1 MFYTNVDRYGNSILF
16 RGYDKRGPVTKK
28 VKFEPTFHIPNN
40 DGDWKSLE
48 GQPLAEI
55 HPGTMRD
62 CKEFLQKYD
71 DVSNF
76 KVYGSSNYIHQFIS
90 EVFPGTVKY
99 DRTKMNICTI
109 DIEVGSEDGFPR
121 PDQAKYEIITITIK
135 NNNGDLYH
143 TWGTGSFDSDKCSQN
158 VVYRKC
164 KDERDLLLDFIEYW
178 SDHIPDI
185 LTGWYSELF
194 DIPYLVNRIKRIFG
208 EEMVLNLSPWRM
220 VGPSKSPTF
229 TTRGRANGGGKD
241 DTIGGHDSYD
251 IQGIT
256 QLDYIDLFKKFT
268 LNTLGQQESY
278 KLDHIANV
286 VLGEKKLDYSEYG
299 SLHLLYKHDYQKFVE
314 YNIKD
319 VELVD
324 KLEDNLGLIDLV
336 LTMAY
341 RSKCNLGETL
351 GTVGIWDAILYNEFK
366 KRKIAV
372 PQKRNSIYNTIEGGY
387 VKEPQVG
394 MHEWVVSF
402 DLNSLYPHLIM
413 QYNMSPETIV
423 NNIIPDTTVDKLLD
437 MPEIDIPDNTCL
449 TATGQ
454 LFRNDVHGII
464 PQIIQEYYD
473 ERVVIKQKMIDA
485 KQRYEKNKT
494 KAVEREISLLDNN
507 QMAIKIAM
515 NSFYGALANKYFRYF
530 DVRVA
535 EAITVSGQYTI
546 RWAEK
551 ILNEYLNKELKT
563 NTDYVIA
570 IDTDSVYINF
580 GPLVSKVLPN
590 ETDKDKIVTFLNKV
604 GTHIEKQL
612 ESGYDEL
619 QTYMK
624 APRQKMVMA
633 REIIADKAIWTAKKR
648 YIANVLDSEG
658 VRFAEPKL
666 KLTGIEAVRSS
677 TPQVCKQ
684 LITDTIKKIITSTE
698 ADVQKHIDDL
708 RQEYMKLSPEEI
720 AFPRGVKLAGPGG
733 IGDWDGTYA
742 LDRRPNRYFELNQ
755 KSLPV
760 HVRAAL
766 LYNKQLDD
774 NDLGNKYERIQSGNK
789 MKFLYMLMPNPIK
802 ENVFG
807 FVTIMPKEL
816 DLEQYIDYNT
826 QFVKSFLD
834 PIQIILNA
842 MGWNSEKQYT
852 LEDFFG

>member
-1 MFYTNVDRYGNSILF
+1 MFYTNIDRVGNNILF
-16 RGYDKRGPVTKK
+16 RGYNNRGPITKK
-28 VKFEPTFHIPNN
+28 IKFEPTFHIPNN
-40 DGDWKSLE
+40 DGDWKTLD
-48 GQPLAEI
+48 GNPIAEI
-55 HPGTMRD
+55 QPGTMRD

-76 KVYGSSNYIHQFIS
+76 KIYGTTNYAHQFIS
-90 EVFPGTVKY
+90 EAFPNNIKY
-99 DRTKMNICTI
+99 DRTKINICTI
-109 DIEVGSEDGFPR
+109 DIEVGSEDGFPE
-121 PDQAKYEIITITIK
+121 PDQAKFEIITITIK
-135 NNNGDLYH
+135 NNNGNIYH
-143 TWGTGSFDSDKCSQN
+143 TWGTDNFDNNKCSQN
-158 VVYRKC
+158 VLYRKC
-164 KDERDLLLDFIEYW
+164 KDERDLILDFIEYW

-185 LTGWYSELF
+185 LTGWYSEFF
-194 DIPYLVNRIKRIFG
+194 DVPYLVNRIRRIFG
-208 EEMVLNLSPWRM
+208 EDMILNLSPWRKVEVNNKIIAGREM
-220 VGPSKSPTF
+220 VGY
-229 TTRGRANGGGKD
+229 NI
-241 DTIGGHDSYD
+241 IGV
-251 IQGIT
+251 T

-286 VLGEKKLDYSEYG
+286 VLGEKKLDYSEFG

-324 KLEDNLGLIDLV
+324 KLEDKLGLIDLV

-341 RSKCNLGETL
+341 RSKCTLNETL

-372 PQKRNSIYNTIEGGY
+372 PQKKSSDYRTIEGGY

-413 QYNMSPETIV
+413 QYNMSPETIIDR
-423 NNIIPDTTVDKLLD
+423 IIPNMTVDKLLD
-437 MPEIDIPDNTCL
+437 MPDIDIPEDTCL

-454 LFRNDVHGII
+454 LFKNDVHGII

-485 KQRYEKNKT
+485 QQRYQKNKT
-494 KAVEREISLLDNN
+494 ESIEREVSLLYNN

-515 NSFYGALANKYFRYF
+515 NSYYGALANKYFRYF

-535 EAITVSGQYTI
+535 EAITVTGQLTI

-551 ILNEYLNKELKT
+551 ALNHYLNDVLKT
-563 NTDYVIA
+563 DDDYVVA
-570 IDTDSVYINF
+570 IDTDSVYLNL
-580 GPLVSKVLPN
+580 GPFVERIMSN
-590 ETDKDKIVTFLNKV
+590 ETDKEKIVNFLHKASQ
-604 GTHIEKQL
+604 HIEKHL
-612 ESGYDEL
+612 ENEFDRL
-619 QTYMK
+619 KTKLK
-624 APRQKMVMA
+624 APRQKMIMA

-698 ADVQKHIDDL
+698 EDVQRYIDDL
-708 RQEYMKLSPEEI
+708 KQEYMKLSPEEI
-720 AFPRGVKLAGPGG
+720 AFPRGVSDMSKFYDSSSLYTK
-733 IGDWDGTYA
+733 GT
-742 LDRRPNRYFELNQ
+742 PI
-755 KSLPV
+755 

-774 NDLGNKYERIQSGNK
+774 NNLGYTYERIQSGNK

-807 FVTIMPKEL
+807 FVTVMPKEL

-834 PIQIILNA
+834 PIQVILNA
-842 MGWNSEKQYT
+842 MGWKSEKQYT

>member
-1 MFYTNVDRYGNSILF
+1 MFYTNVDRYGNNILF
-16 RGYDKRGPVTKK
+16 RGYNKRGPVTKK
-28 VKFEPTFHIPNN
+28 IKFEPTFHIPNN

-48 GQPLAEI
+48 GQPLDEI
-55 HPGTMRD
+55 RPGTMRD

-90 EVFPGTVKY
+90 EVFPDVVTY
-99 DRTKMNICTI
+99 DRTQMNICTI
-109 DIEVGSEDGFPR
+109 DIEVGSEDGFPE
-121 PDQAKYEIITITIK
+121 PDQAKFEIITITIK
-135 NNNGDLYH
+135 NNNGSIYH
-143 TWGTGSFDSDKCSQN
+143 TWGTSNFDSDKCSQN

-164 KDERDLLLDFIEYW
+164 KDERDLLLDFIDYW

-185 LTGWYSELF
+185 LTGWYSEFF
-194 DIPYLVNRIKRIFG
+194 DVPYLVNRIRRVFG
-208 EEMVLNLSPWRM
+208 EEMILNLSPWRRVEVNNKTIAGREM
-220 VGPSKSPTF
+220 VGY
-229 TTRGRANGGGKD
+229 NI
-241 DTIGGHDSYD
+241 IGV
-251 IQGIT
+251 T

-324 KLEDNLGLIDLV
+324 KLEDKLGLIDLV

-372 PQKRNSIYNTIEGGY
+372 PQKKSSDYNTIEGGH
-387 VKEPQVG
+387 VKEPIIG

-437 MPEIDIPDNTCL
+437 MPDIDIPDGTCL
-449 TATGQ
+449 TASGQ

-485 KQRYEKNKT
+485 QQRYQKNKT
-494 KAVEREISLLDNN
+494 VAIEREISLLDNN

-535 EAITVSGQYTI
+535 EAITITGQYTI

-580 GPLVSKVLPN
+580 GPLVSKVLPD

-684 LITDTIKKIITSTE
+684 LITDTIKKIITTTE

-720 AFPRGVKLAGPGG
+720 AFPRGVSDMRKFADSSSLYKK
-733 IGDWDGTYA
+733 GT
-742 LDRRPNRYFELNQ
+742 PI
-755 KSLPV
+755 

-774 NDLGNKYERIQSGNK
+774 NNLGYTYERIQSGNK

-807 FVTIMPKEL
+807 FVTVMPKEL

-852 LEDFFG
+852 LEDFFK

>member
-28 VKFEPTFHIPNN
+28 IKFEPTFHIPNN

-55 HPGTMRD
+55 QPGTMRD

-99 DRTKMNICTI
+99 DRTKINICTI
-109 DIEVGSEDGFPR
+109 DIEVGSEDGFPE
-121 PDQAKYEIITITIK
+121 PEEAKYEIITITIK
-135 NNNGDLYH
+135 NNNGSIYH
-143 TWGTGSFDSDKCSQN
+143 TWGTKEFNADKCSQN
-158 VVYRKC
+158 VLYRKC
-164 KDERDLLLDFIEYW
+164 ADERDLLLDFLEYW
-178 SDHIPDI
+178 ENHIPDI
-185 LTGWYSELF
+185 LTGWYTEGF
-194 DIPYLVNRIKRIFG
+194 DVPYIINRIAR
-208 EEMVLNLSPWRM
+208 VLGDEAILGLSPWRM
-220 VGPSKSPTF
+220 VGPSKSAGY

-251 IQGIT
+251 IKGIT

-278 KLDHIANV
+278 KLDHIANI
-286 VLGEKKLDYSEYG
+286 VLGEKKLDYSEHG

-324 KLEDNLGLIDLV
+324 KLEDKLGLIDLV

-341 RSKCNLGETL
+341 RAKCTLNEAL

-366 KRKIAV
+366 SRKIAV
-372 PQKRNSIYNTIEGGY
+372 PPKKFSNYTTSIEGGH
-387 VKEPQVG
+387 VKQPIIG

-437 MPEIDIPDNTCL
+437 MPDIDIPIGTCL
-449 TATGQ
+449 TASGQ

-485 KQRYEKNKT
+485 QQRYQKNKT
-494 KAVEREISLLDNN
+494 DSIEREISLLDNN

-535 EAITVSGQYTI
+535 EAITITGQYTI

-580 GPLVSKVLPN
+580 GPLVSKVLPD

-684 LITDTIKKIITSTE
+684 LITDTIRKIITTTE

-720 AFPRGVKLAGPGG
+720 AFPRGVSDMRKFADSSSLYTK
-733 IGDWDGTYA
+733 GT
-742 LDRRPNRYFELNQ
+742 PI
-755 KSLPV
+755 

-834 PIQIILNA
+834 PIQVILNA
-842 MGWNSEKQYT
+842 MGWKSEKQYT

>member
-1 MFYTNVDRYGNSILF
+1 MFYTNVDRYGNNILF
-16 RGYDKRGPVTKK
+16 RGYNKRGPVTKK
-28 VKFEPTFHIPNN
+28 IKFEPTFHIPNN

-48 GQPLAEI
+48 GQPLDEI
-55 HPGTMRD
+55 RPGTMRD

-90 EVFPGTVKY
+90 EVFPDVVTY
-99 DRTKMNICTI
+99 DRTQMNICTI
-109 DIEVGSEDGFPR
+109 DIEVGSEDGFPE
-121 PDQAKYEIITITIK
+121 PDQAKFEIITITIK
-135 NNNGDLYH
+135 NNNGSIYH
-143 TWGTGSFDSDKCSQN
+143 TWGTSNFDSDKCSQN

-164 KDERDLLLDFIEYW
+164 KDERDLLLDFIDYW

-185 LTGWYSELF
+185 LTGWYSEFF
-194 DIPYLVNRIKRIFG
+194 DVPYLVNRIRRVFG
-208 EEMVLNLSPWRM
+208 EEMILNLSPWRRVEVNNKTIAGREM
-220 VGPSKSPTF
+220 VGY
-229 TTRGRANGGGKD
+229 NI
-241 DTIGGHDSYD
+241 IGV
-251 IQGIT
+251 T

-324 KLEDNLGLIDLV
+324 KLEDKLGLIDLV

-366 KRKIAV
+366 NRKIAV
-372 PQKRNSIYNTIEGGY
+372 PQKKSSDYNTIEGGH
-387 VKEPQVG
+387 VKEPIIG

-437 MPEIDIPDNTCL
+437 MPDIDIPDGTCL
-449 TATGQ
+449 TASGQ

-485 KQRYEKNKT
+485 QQRYQKNKT
-494 KAVEREISLLDNN
+494 VAIEREISLLDNN

-535 EAITVSGQYTI
+535 EAITITGQYTI

-580 GPLVSKVLPN
+580 GPLVSKVLPD

-684 LITDTIKKIITSTE
+684 LITDTIKKIITTTE

-720 AFPRGVKLAGPGG
+720 AFPRGVSDMRKFADSSSLYKK
-733 IGDWDGTYA
+733 GT
-742 LDRRPNRYFELNQ
+742 PI
-755 KSLPV
+755 

-774 NDLGNKYERIQSGNK
+774 NDLGYTYERIQSGNK

-807 FVTIMPKEL
+807 FVTVMPKEL

-852 LEDFFG
+852 LEDFFK

>member
-28 VKFEPTFHIPNN
+28 IEFEPTFHIPNN

-55 HPGTMRD
+55 QPGTMRD

-99 DRTKMNICTI
+99 DRTKINICTI
-109 DIEVGSEDGFPR
+109 DIEVGSEDGFPE
-121 PDQAKYEIITITIK
+121 PDQAKFEIITITIK
-135 NNNGDLYH
+135 NNNGSIYH
-143 TWGTGSFDSDKCSQN
+143 TWGTGDVNVDKCSQH
-158 VVYRKC
+158 VLYRKC

-185 LTGWYSELF
+185 LTGWYSEFF
-194 DIPYLVNRIKRIFG
+194 DVPYLVNRIRRVFG
-208 EEMVLNLSPWRM
+208 EEMILNLSPWRRVEVNNKTIAGREM
-220 VGPSKSPTF
+220 VGY
-229 TTRGRANGGGKD
+229 NI
-241 DTIGGHDSYD
+241 IGV
-251 IQGIT
+251 T

-314 YNIKD
+314 YNVKD

-324 KLEDNLGLIDLV
+324 KLEDKLGLIDLV

-372 PQKRNSIYNTIEGGY
+372 PQKKSSDYNTIEGGH
-387 VKEPQVG
+387 VKEPIIG

-437 MPEIDIPDNTCL
+437 MPDIDIPDGTCL
-449 TATGQ
+449 TASGQ

-485 KQRYEKNKT
+485 LQRYQKNKT
-494 KAVEREISLLDNN
+494 VGIEREISLLDNN

-535 EAITVSGQYTI
+535 EAITITGQYTI

-580 GPLVSKVLPN
+580 GPLVSKVLPD

-684 LITDTIKKIITSTE
+684 LITDTIKKIITTTE
-698 ADVQKHIDDL
+698 EDVQKHIDDL

-720 AFPRGVKLAGPGG
+720 AFPRGVSDMRKFADSSSLYKK
-733 IGDWDGTYA
+733 GT
-742 LDRRPNRYFELNQ
+742 PI
-755 KSLPV
+755 

-774 NDLGNKYERIQSGNK
+774 NNLGYTYERIQSGNK

-807 FVTIMPKEL
+807 FVTVMPKEL

-852 LEDFFG
+852 LEDFFK

>member
-28 VKFEPTFHIPNN
+28 IKFEPTFHIPNN

-55 HPGTMRD
+55 QPGTMRD

-90 EVFPGTVKY
+90 EVFPGVVTY
-99 DRTKMNICTI
+99 DRTQMNICTI
-109 DIEVGSEDGFPR
+109 DIEVGSEDGFPE
-121 PDQAKYEIITITIK
+121 PDQAKFEIITITIK
-135 NNNGDLYH
+135 NNNGSIYH

-178 SDHIPDI
+178 GDHIPDI
-185 LTGWYSELF
+185 LTGWYSEFF
-194 DIPYLVNRIKRIFG
+194 DVPYLVNRIRRVFG
-208 EEMVLNLSPWRM
+208 EEMILNLSPWRRVEVNNKTIAGREM
-220 VGPSKSPTF
+220 VGY
-229 TTRGRANGGGKD
+229 NI
-241 DTIGGHDSYD
+241 IGV
-251 IQGIT
+251 T

-278 KLDHIANV
+278 KLDHISSV

-314 YNIKD
+314 YNVKD

-324 KLEDNLGLIDLV
+324 KLEDKLGLIDLV

-372 PQKRNSIYNTIEGGY
+372 PQKKSSDYNTIEGGH
-387 VKEPQVG
+387 VKEPIIG

-437 MPEIDIPDNTCL
+437 MPDIDIPVGTCL
-449 TATGQ
+449 TASGQ

-485 KQRYEKNKT
+485 QQRYQKNKT
-494 KAVEREISLLDNN
+494 VAIEREISLLDNN

-535 EAITVSGQYTI
+535 EAITITGQYTI

-580 GPLVSKVLPN
+580 GPLVSKVLPD

-684 LITDTIKKIITSTE
+684 LITDTIKKIITTTE
-698 ADVQKHIDDL
+698 EDVQKHIDDL

-720 AFPRGVKLAGPGG
+720 AFPRGVSDMRKFADSSSLYKK
-733 IGDWDGTYA
+733 GT
-742 LDRRPNRYFELNQ
+742 PI
-755 KSLPV
+755 

-774 NDLGNKYERIQSGNK
+774 NDLGYTYERIQSGNK

-807 FVTIMPKEL
+807 FVTVMPKEL

-852 LEDFFG
+852 LEDFFK

>member
-1 MFYTNVDRYGNSILF
+1 MFYTNVDRYGNSLLF
-16 RGYDKRGPVTKK
+16 RGYDKRGPITKK

-40 DGDWKSLE
+40 STDEGWKSLD
-48 GQPLAEI
+48 GQSLAEYQ
-55 HPGTMRD
+55 PGTMRD
-62 CKEFLQKYD
+62 CKDFLTKYE
-71 DVSNF
+71 DVANF
-76 KVYGSSNYIHQFIS
+76 KVYGTTNYIHQFIS

-99 DRTKMNICTI
+99 DRTKINICTI
-109 DIEVGSEDGFPR
+109 DIEVGSENGFPE
-121 PDQAKYEIITITIK
+121 PDQALYEIITITIK
-135 NNNGDLYH
+135 NNNGSIYH
-143 TWGTGSFDSDKCSQN
+143 TWGTGDVNVDKCSQS
-158 VVYRKC
+158 VLYRKC
-164 KDERDLLLDFIEYW
+164 ADEKDLLLDFLEYW
-178 SDHIPDI
+178 ENHIPDI
-185 LTGWYSELF
+185 VTGWYSDSF
-194 DIPYLVNRIKRIFG
+194 DIPYIVNRIRRILG
-208 EEMVLNLSPWRM
+208 DDAILGLSPWRRVEENNKKIAGKVIPGFNI
-220 VGPSKSPTF
+220 VGVS
-229 TTRGRANGGGKD
+229 
-241 DTIGGHDSYD
+241 
-251 IQGIT
+251 

-286 VLGEKKLDYSEYG
+286 VLGEKKIDYSEYG

-324 KLEDNLGLIDLV
+324 KLEDKLGLVDLV

-341 RSKCNLGETL
+341 RAKCSLGETL

-372 PQKRNSIYNTIEGGY
+372 PPKKLSSYTDSIEGGY
-387 VKEPQVG
+387 VKDPQIG

-423 NNIIPDTTVDKLLD
+423 NNIIPGTTVDKLLD
-437 MPEIDIPDNTCL
+437 MPKIDIPDNTCL

-454 LFRNDVHGII
+454 LFRNDINGII

-485 KQRYEKNKT
+485 QQRYQKNKT
-494 KAVEREISLLDNN
+494 AAIEREISLLDNN

-535 EAITVSGQYTI
+535 EAITVSGQFTI

-551 ILNEYLNKELKT
+551 ILNEYLNKMMKT
-563 NTDYVIA
+563 DIDYVIA
-570 IDTDSVYINF
+570 IDTDSVYLNL
-580 GPLVSKVLPN
+580 GPLVTKLLPN
-590 ETDKDKIVTFLNKV
+590 EIDENKIVTFLDKV
-604 GTHIEKQL
+604 GNHIEKHL

-658 VRFAEPKL
+658 VRFSEPKL

-684 LITDTIKKIITSTE
+684 LITDTIKKIISSTE

-720 AFPRGVKLAGPGG
+720 AFPRGVSNMQKFADSSSLYTK
-733 IGDWDGTYA
+733 GT
-742 LDRRPNRYFELNQ
+742 PI
-755 KSLPV
+755 

-774 NDLGNKYERIQSGNK
+774 NKLGNKYERIQSGNK
-789 MKFLYMLMPNPIK
+789 MKFLYMLIPNPIK

-816 DLEQYIDYNT
+816 DLEKYIDYNT

-842 MGWNSEKQYT
+842 MGWNSQKQYT
-852 LEDFFG
+852 LEEFFG

>member
-1 MFYTNVDRYGNSILF
+1 MFYTNIDRYGNNLLF
-16 RGYDKRGPVTKK
+16 RGYDKNGPVEKK
-28 VKFEPTFHIPNN
+28 IKFEPTFHIPDN
-40 DGDWKSLE
+40 DGDWKSLD
-48 GQPLAEI
+48 GQTLSEI
-55 HPGTMRD
+55 QPGRKYDKNGKIVKRGTMRD

-76 KVYGSSNYIHQFIS
+76 KVYGTTNYIHQFIS
-90 EVFPGTVKY
+90 AFPGNIKY
-99 DRTKMNICTI
+99 DRTQMNICTI
-109 DIEVGSEDGFPR
+109 DIEVGSEDGFPE
-121 PDQAKYEIITITIK
+121 PEQAKYEIITITIK
-135 NNNGDLYH
+135 NNNGNIYH
-143 TWGTGSFDSDKCSQN
+143 TWGTGDVDVDKCSQD
-158 VVYRKC
+158 VLYRKC

-178 SDHIPDI
+178 SNHIPDI

-194 DIPYLVNRIKRIFG
+194 DVPYLINRIRRIFG
-208 EEMVLNLSPWRM
+208 EEMILNLSPWRK
-220 VGPSKSPTF
+220 VEEHNARSETVHNNHKY
-229 TTRGRANGGGKD
+229 NI
-241 DTIGGHDSYD
+241 IGV
-251 IQGIT
+251 T

-268 LNTLGQQESY
+268 YNTLGQPESY

-324 KLEDNLGLIDLV
+324 KLEDKLGLINLV

-341 RSKCNLGETL
+341 RSKCTLNDTL

-372 PQKRNSIYNTIEGGY
+372 PPRKNSDYDTIEGGY
-387 VKEPQVG
+387 VKEPQIG

-423 NNIIPDTTVDKLLD
+423 NSVIPGTTVDKLLD
-437 MPEIDIPDNTCL
+437 MSDIDIPEDTCL

-454 LFRNDVHGII
+454 LFKNDVHGII

-485 KQRYEKNKT
+485 QQRYQKNKT
-494 KAVEREISLLDNN
+494 ESIDREISLLYNN

-515 NSFYGALANKYFRYF
+515 NSYYGALANKYFRYF

-535 EAITVSGQYTI
+535 EAITVTGQLTI

-551 ILNEYLNKELKT
+551 ALNHYLNDLLKT
-563 NTDYVIA
+563 DDDYVVA
-570 IDTDSVYINF
+570 IDTDSVYLNL
-580 GPLVSKVLPN
+580 GPFVERIMSN
-590 ETDKDKIVTFLNKV
+590 ETDKEKIVNFLHKASQ
-604 GTHIEKQL
+604 HIEKHL
-612 ESGYDEL
+612 ENEFDRL
-619 QTYMK
+619 KTKLK
-624 APRQKMVMA
+624 APRQKMIMA

-720 AFPRGVKLAGPGG
+720 AFPRGVSDMSKFYDSSSLYTK
-733 IGDWDGTYA
+733 GT
-742 LDRRPNRYFELNQ
+742 PI
-755 KSLPV
+755 

-774 NDLGNKYERIQSGNK
+774 KNLGNMYERIQSGNK

-807 FVTIMPKEL
+807 FVTVMPKEL

-834 PIQIILNA
+834 PIQVILNA
-842 MGWNSEKQYT
+842 MGWKSEKQYT
-852 LEDFFG
+852 LEDFFE

>member
-1 MFYTNVDRYGNSILF
+1 MFYTNVDRYGNSLLF
-16 RGYDKRGPVTKK
+16 RGYDKRGPITKK

-40 DGDWKSLE
+40 DGDWKSLD
-48 GQPLAEI
+48 GQSLAEYR
-55 HPGTMRD
+55 PGTLRD
-62 CKEFLQKYD
+62 SKEFLAKYE
-71 DVSNF
+71 DVANF
-76 KVYGSSNYIHQFIS
+76 KVYGTTNYIHQFIS

-99 DRTKMNICTI
+99 DRTKINICTI
-109 DIEVGSEDGFPR
+109 DIEVGSENGFPE
-121 PDQAKYEIITITIK
+121 PDQALYEIITITIK
-135 NNNGDLYH
+135 NNNGSIYH
-143 TWGTGSFDSDKCSQN
+143 TWGTKEFNADKCTQS
-158 VVYRKC
+158 VLYRKC
-164 KDERDLLLDFIEYW
+164 ADERDLLLDFLEYW
-178 SDHIPDI
+178 ENHIPDI
-185 LTGWYSELF
+185 ITGWYSDSF
-194 DIPYLVNRIKRIFG
+194 DIPYIVNRIRRILG
-208 EEMVLNLSPWRM
+208 DDAILGLSPWRRVEVNDKKIAGKEIPGFNI
-220 VGPSKSPTF
+220 VGVS
-229 TTRGRANGGGKD
+229 
-241 DTIGGHDSYD
+241 
-251 IQGIT
+251 

-286 VLGEKKLDYSEYG
+286 VLGEKKLDYSEHG

-324 KLEDNLGLIDLV
+324 KLEDKLGLIDLV

-341 RSKCNLGETL
+341 RAKCSLGETL

-372 PQKRNSIYNTIEGGY
+372 PPKKLSSYTDSIEGGY

-423 NNIIPDTTVDKLLD
+423 NNIIPGTTVDKLLD
-437 MPEIDIPDNTCL
+437 MPEVDIPDNTCL

-454 LFRNDVHGII
+454 LFRNDINGII

-473 ERVVIKQKMIDA
+473 ERVIIKEKLIDA
-485 KQRYEKNKT
+485 KQRYEKNKS

-535 EAITVSGQYTI
+535 EAITVSGQFTI

-551 ILNEYLNKELKT
+551 ILNEYLNKMMKT
-563 NTDYVIA
+563 DMDYVIA
-570 IDTDSVYINF
+570 IDTDSVYLNL
-580 GPLVSKVLPN
+580 GPLVTSVLPD
-590 ETDKDKIVTFLNKV
+590 ETDKDKIVTFLDKA
-604 GTHIEKQL
+604 GSHIEKHL
-612 ESGYDEL
+612 VSGYEQL
-619 QTYMK
+619 ATYMK
-624 APRQKMVMA
+624 APRQKMVMS

-658 VRFAEPKL
+658 VRFVDPKL
-666 KLTGIEAVRSS
+666 KMTGIEAVRSS
-677 TPQVCKQ
+677 TPQVCKD
-684 LITDTIKKIITSTE
+684 LITTTIRKIINSSE
-698 ADVQKHIDDL
+698 AEVQEHIDEL
-708 RQEYMKLSPEEI
+708 KLEYMKLSPEQI
-720 AFPRGVKLAGPGG
+720 AFPRGVSDMKKFADSSSLYKK
-733 IGDWDGTYA
+733 GT
-742 LDRRPNRYFELNQ
+742 PI
-755 KSLPV
+755 

-774 NDLGNKYERIQSGNK
+774 NKLNNKYERIQSGNK

-842 MGWNSEKQYT
+842 MGWKSEKQYT

>member
-1 MFYTNVDRYGNSILF
+1 
-16 RGYDKRGPVTKK
+16 
-28 VKFEPTFHIPNN
+28 
-40 DGDWKSLE
+40 
-48 GQPLAEI
+48 
-55 HPGTMRD
+55 MRD
-62 CKEFLQKYD
+62 CKDFLTKYE
-71 DVSNF
+71 DVANF
-76 KVYGSSNYIHQFIS
+76 KVYGTNNYTHQFIS

-99 DRTKMNICTI
+99 DRTKINICTI
-109 DIEVGSEDGFPR
+109 DIEVGSENGFPE
-121 PDQAKYEIITITIK
+121 PDQALYEIITITIK
-135 NNNGDLYH
+135 NNNGSIYH
-143 TWGTGSFDSDKCSQN
+143 TWGTKEFNADKCTQS
-158 VVYRKC
+158 VLYRKC
-164 KDERDLLLDFIEYW
+164 ADERDLLLDFLEYW
-178 SDHIPDI
+178 ENHIPDI
-185 LTGWYSELF
+185 LTGWYSDSF
-194 DIPYLVNRIKRIFG
+194 DIPYIVNRIRRILG
-208 EEMVLNLSPWRM
+208 DDAILGLSPWRRVEVNDKKIAGKEIPGFNI
-220 VGPSKSPTF
+220 VGVS
-229 TTRGRANGGGKD
+229 
-241 DTIGGHDSYD
+241 
-251 IQGIT
+251 

-286 VLGEKKLDYSEYG
+286 VLGEKKLDYSEHG

-324 KLEDNLGLIDLV
+324 KLEDKLGLIDLV

-341 RSKCNLGETL
+341 RAKCSLGETL

-372 PQKRNSIYNTIEGGY
+372 PPKKLSSYTDSIEGGY

-423 NNIIPDTTVDKLLD
+423 NNIIPGTTVDKLLD
-437 MPEIDIPDNTCL
+437 MPEVDMPDNTCL

-454 LFRNDVHGII
+454 LFRNDVNGII

-473 ERVVIKQKMIDA
+473 ERVVIKEKMIDA

-494 KAVEREISLLDNN
+494 KAIEREISLLDNN

-535 EAITVSGQYTI
+535 EAITVSGQFTI

-551 ILNEYLNKELKT
+551 ILNEYLNKMMKT
-563 NTDYVIA
+563 DVDYVIA
-570 IDTDSVYINF
+570 IDTDSVYLNL
-580 GPLVSKVLPN
+580 GPLVTSVLPD
-590 ETDKDKIVTFLNKV
+590 ETDKDKIVTFLDKA
-604 GTHIEKQL
+604 GSHIEKHL
-612 ESGYDEL
+612 VSGYEQL
-619 QTYMK
+619 ATYMK
-624 APRQKMVMA
+624 APRQKMVMS

-658 VRFAEPKL
+658 VRFVDPKL
-666 KLTGIEAVRSS
+666 KMTGIEAVRSS
-677 TPQVCKQ
+677 TPQVCKD
-684 LITDTIKKIITSTE
+684 LITTTIRKIINSSE
-698 ADVQKHIDDL
+698 AEVQEHIDEL
-708 RQEYMKLSPEEI
+708 KLEYMKLSPEQI
-720 AFPRGVKLAGPGG
+720 AFPRGVSDMKKFADSSSLYKK
-733 IGDWDGTYA
+733 GT
-742 LDRRPNRYFELNQ
+742 PI
-755 KSLPV
+755 

-774 NDLGNKYERIQSGNK
+774 NKLNNKYERIQSGNK

-842 MGWNSEKQYT
+842 MGWKSEKQYT

>member
-1 MFYTNVDRYGNSILF
+1 MFYTNVDRYGNNILF
-16 RGYDKRGPVTKK
+16 RGYNKRGPVTKK
-28 VKFEPTFHIPNN
+28 IKFEPTFHIPNN

-48 GQPLAEI
+48 GQPLDEI
-55 HPGTMRD
+55 RPGTMRD

-90 EVFPGTVKY
+90 EVFPDVVTY
-99 DRTKMNICTI
+99 DRTQMNICTI
-109 DIEVGSEDGFPR
+109 DIEVGSEDGFPE
-121 PDQAKYEIITITIK
+121 PDQAKFEIITITIK
-135 NNNGDLYH
+135 NNNGSIYH
-143 TWGTGSFDSDKCSQN
+143 TWGTSNFDSDKCSQN

-164 KDERDLLLDFIEYW
+164 KDERDLLLDFIDYW

-185 LTGWYSELF
+185 LTGWYSEFF
-194 DIPYLVNRIKRIFG
+194 DVPYLVNRIRRVFG
-208 EEMVLNLSPWRM
+208 EEMILNLSPWRRVEVNNKTIAGREM
-220 VGPSKSPTF
+220 VGY
-229 TTRGRANGGGKD
+229 NI
-241 DTIGGHDSYD
+241 IGV
-251 IQGIT
+251 T

-324 KLEDNLGLIDLV
+324 KLEDKLGLIDLV

-372 PQKRNSIYNTIEGGY
+372 PQKKSSDYRSIEGGH
-387 VKEPQVG
+387 VKEPIIG

-437 MPEIDIPDNTCL
+437 MPDIDIPDGTCL
-449 TATGQ
+449 TASGQ

-485 KQRYEKNKT
+485 QQRYQKNKT
-494 KAVEREISLLDNN
+494 VAIEREISLLDNN

-535 EAITVSGQYTI
+535 EAITITGQYTI

-580 GPLVSKVLPN
+580 GPLVSKVLPD

-684 LITDTIKKIITSTE
+684 LITDTIKKIITTTE

-720 AFPRGVKLAGPGG
+720 AFPRGVSDMRKFADSSSLYKK
-733 IGDWDGTYA
+733 GT
-742 LDRRPNRYFELNQ
+742 PI
-755 KSLPV
+755 

-774 NDLGNKYERIQSGNK
+774 NDLGYTYERIQSGNK

-807 FVTIMPKEL
+807 FVTVMPKEL

-852 LEDFFG
+852 LEDFFK

>member
-1 MFYTNVDRYGNSILF
+1 MFYTNIDRFGNNILF
-16 RGYDKRGPVTKK
+16 RGYNNRGPITKK
-28 VKFEPTFHIPNN
+28 IKFEPTFHIPNN
-40 DGDWKSLE
+40 DGDWKTLD
-48 GQPLAEI
+48 GNPIAEI
-55 HPGTMRD
+55 QPGTMRD

-76 KVYGSSNYIHQFIS
+76 KIYGTTNYAHQFIS
-90 EVFPGTVKY
+90 EAFPNNIKY
-99 DRTKMNICTI
+99 DRTKINICTI
-109 DIEVGSEDGFPR
+109 DIEVGSEDGFPE
-121 PDQAKYEIITITIK
+121 PDQAKFEIITITIK
-135 NNNGDLYH
+135 NNNGNIYH
-143 TWGTGSFDSDKCSQN
+143 TWGTDNFDNNKCSQN
-158 VVYRKC
+158 VLYRKC
-164 KDERDLLLDFIEYW
+164 KDERDLILDFIEYW

-185 LTGWYSELF
+185 LTGWYSEFF
-194 DIPYLVNRIKRIFG
+194 DVPYLVNRIRRIFG
-208 EEMVLNLSPWRM
+208 EDMILNLSPWRKVEVNNKIIAGREM
-220 VGPSKSPTF
+220 VGY
-229 TTRGRANGGGKD
+229 NI
-241 DTIGGHDSYD
+241 IGV
-251 IQGIT
+251 T

-286 VLGEKKLDYSEYG
+286 VLGEKKLDYSEFG

-324 KLEDNLGLIDLV
+324 KLEDKLGLIDLV

-341 RSKCNLGETL
+341 RSKCTLNETL

-366 KRKIAV
+366 KKKISVPRK
-372 PQKRNSIYNTIEGGY
+372 KNSDYRSIEGGH
-387 VKEPQVG
+387 VKEPIIG

-437 MPEIDIPDNTCL
+437 MPDIDIPVGTCL
-449 TATGQ
+449 TASGQ

-485 KQRYEKNKT
+485 QQRYQKNKT
-494 KAVEREISLLDNN
+494 EAIEREISLLDNN

-535 EAITVSGQYTI
+535 EAITITGQYTI

-580 GPLVSKVLPN
+580 GPLVSKVLPD

-604 GTHIEKQL
+604 GSHIEKQL

-720 AFPRGVKLAGPGG
+720 AFPRGVSDMSKFYDSSSLYTK
-733 IGDWDGTYA
+733 GT
-742 LDRRPNRYFELNQ
+742 PI
-755 KSLPV
+755 

-774 NDLGNKYERIQSGNK
+774 NNLGYTYERIQSGNK

-807 FVTIMPKEL
+807 FVTVMPKEL

-834 PIQIILNA
+834 PIQVILNA
-842 MGWNSEKQYT
+842 MGWKSEKQYT

>member
-1 MFYTNVDRYGNSILF
+1 MFYTNIDRFGNNILF
-16 RGYDKRGPVTKK
+16 RGYNNRGPITKK
-28 VKFEPTFHIPNN
+28 IKFEPTFYIPKN
-40 DGDWKSLE
+40 DGDWKTLD
-48 GQPLAEI
+48 GNPIAEI
-55 HPGTMRD
+55 QPGTMRD

-76 KVYGSSNYIHQFIS
+76 KIYGTTNYAHQFIS
-90 EVFPGTVKY
+90 EAFPNNIKY
-99 DRTKMNICTI
+99 DRTKINICTI
-109 DIEVGSEDGFPR
+109 DIEVGSEDGFPE
-121 PDQAKYEIITITIK
+121 PDQAKFEIITITIK
-135 NNNGDLYH
+135 NNNGNIYH
-143 TWGTGSFDSDKCSQN
+143 TWGTDNFDNDKCFQN
-158 VVYRKC
+158 VLYRKC
-164 KDERDLLLDFIEYW
+164 KDERDLILDFIEYW

-185 LTGWYSELF
+185 LTGWYSEFF
-194 DIPYLVNRIKRIFG
+194 DVPYLVNRIRRIFG
-208 EEMVLNLSPWRM
+208 EDMILNLSPWRKVEVNNKIIAGREM
-220 VGPSKSPTF
+220 VGY
-229 TTRGRANGGGKD
+229 NI
-241 DTIGGHDSYD
+241 IGV
-251 IQGIT
+251 T

-286 VLGEKKLDYSEYG
+286 VLGEKKLDYSEFG

-324 KLEDNLGLIDLV
+324 KLEDKLGLIDLV

-341 RSKCNLGETL
+341 RSKCTLNETL

-372 PQKRNSIYNTIEGGY
+372 PQKKSSDYRTIEGGY

-413 QYNMSPETIV
+413 QYNMSPETIIDR
-423 NNIIPDTTVDKLLD
+423 IIPNMTVDKLLD
-437 MPEIDIPDNTCL
+437 MPDIDIPEDTCL

-454 LFRNDVHGII
+454 LFKNDVHGII

-485 KQRYEKNKT
+485 QQRYQKNKT
-494 KAVEREISLLDNN
+494 ESIEREVSLLYNN

-535 EAITVSGQYTI
+535 EAITITGQYTI

-551 ILNEYLNKELKT
+551 ALNHYLNDVLKT
-563 NTDYVIA
+563 DDDYVVA
-570 IDTDSVYINF
+570 IDTDSVYLNL
-580 GPLVSKVLPN
+580 GPFVERIMSN
-590 ETDKDKIVTFLNKV
+590 ETDKEKIVNFLHKASQ
-604 GTHIEKQL
+604 HIEKHL
-612 ESGYDEL
+612 ENEFDRL
-619 QTYMK
+619 KTKLK
-624 APRQKMVMA
+624 APRQKMIMA

-698 ADVQKHIDDL
+698 EDVQRYIDDL
-708 RQEYMKLSPEEI
+708 KQEYMKLSPEEI
-720 AFPRGVKLAGPGG
+720 AFPRGVSDMSKFYDSSSLYTK
-733 IGDWDGTYA
+733 GT
-742 LDRRPNRYFELNQ
+742 PI
-755 KSLPV
+755 

-774 NDLGNKYERIQSGNK
+774 KNLGNMYERIQSGNK

-807 FVTIMPKEL
+807 FVTVMPKEL

-834 PIQIILNA
+834 PIQVILNA
-842 MGWNSEKQYT
+842 MGWKSEKQYT

>member
-1 MFYTNVDRYGNSILF
+1 MFYTNIDRYGNNLLF
-16 RGYDKRGPVTKK
+16 RGYDKRGPITKK

-40 DGDWKSLE
+40 STDEGWKSLA
-48 GQPLAEI
+48 GQSLAEI
-55 HPGTMRD
+55 RPGTMRD
-62 CKEFLQKYD
+62 CKDFLTKYE
-71 DVSNF
+71 DVANF
-76 KVYGSSNYIHQFIS
+76 KVYGTNNYTHQFIS

-99 DRTKMNICTI
+99 DRTKINICTI
-109 DIEVGSEDGFPR
+109 DIEVGSENGFPE
-121 PDQAKYEIITITIK
+121 PDQALYEIITITIK
-135 NNNGDLYH
+135 NNNGSIYH
-143 TWGTGSFDSDKCSQN
+143 TWGTKEFNADKCTQS
-158 VVYRKC
+158 VLYRKC
-164 KDERDLLLDFIEYW
+164 ADERDLLLDFLEYW
-178 SDHIPDI
+178 ENHIPDI
-185 LTGWYSELF
+185 LTGWYSDSF
-194 DIPYLVNRIKRIFG
+194 DIPYIVNRIRRILG
-208 EEMVLNLSPWRM
+208 DDAILGLSPWRRVEVNDKKIAGKEIPGFNI
-220 VGPSKSPTF
+220 VGVS
-229 TTRGRANGGGKD
+229 
-241 DTIGGHDSYD
+241 
-251 IQGIT
+251 

-286 VLGEKKLDYSEYG
+286 VLGEKKLDYSEHG

-324 KLEDNLGLIDLV
+324 KLEDKLGLIDLV

-341 RSKCNLGETL
+341 RAKCSLGETL
-351 GTVGIWDAILYNEFK
+351 STVGIWDAILYNEFK

-372 PQKRNSIYNTIEGGY
+372 PPKKLSSYTDSIEGGY

-423 NNIIPDTTVDKLLD
+423 NNIIPGTTVDKLLD
-437 MPEIDIPDNTCL
+437 MPEVDMPDNTCL

-454 LFRNDVHGII
+454 LFRNDVNGII

-473 ERVVIKQKMIDA
+473 ERVVIKEKMIDA

-494 KAVEREISLLDNN
+494 KAIEREISLLDNN

-535 EAITVSGQYTI
+535 EAITVSGQFTI

-551 ILNEYLNKELKT
+551 ILNEYLNKMMKT
-563 NTDYVIA
+563 DVDYVIA
-570 IDTDSVYINF
+570 IDTDSVYLNL
-580 GPLVSKVLPN
+580 GPLVTSVLPD
-590 ETDKDKIVTFLNKV
+590 ETDKDKIVTFLDKA
-604 GTHIEKQL
+604 GSHIEKHL
-612 ESGYDEL
+612 VSGYEQL
-619 QTYMK
+619 ATYMK
-624 APRQKMVMA
+624 APRQKMVMS

-658 VRFAEPKL
+658 VRFVDPKL
-666 KLTGIEAVRSS
+666 KMTGIEAVRSS
-677 TPQVCKQ
+677 TPQVCKD
-684 LITDTIKKIITSTE
+684 LITTTIRKIINSSE
-698 ADVQKHIDDL
+698 AEVQEHIDEL
-708 RQEYMKLSPEEI
+708 KLEYMKLSPEQI
-720 AFPRGVKLAGPGG
+720 AFPRGVSDMKKFADSSSLYKK
-733 IGDWDGTYA
+733 GT
-742 LDRRPNRYFELNQ
+742 PI
-755 KSLPV
+755 

-774 NDLGNKYERIQSGNK
+774 NKLNNKYERIQSGNK

-842 MGWNSEKQYT
+842 MGWKSEKQYT

>member
-1 MFYTNVDRYGNSILF
+1 MFYTNVDRYGNSLLF
-16 RGYDKRGPVTKK
+16 RGYDKRGSITKK

-40 DGDWKSLE
+40 DGDWKSLD
-48 GQPLAEI
+48 GKLLAEI
-55 HPGTMRD
+55 QPGREYDKNGKIVKHGTMRD
-62 CKEFLQKYD
+62 CKEFLQKFD

-76 KVYGSSNYIHQFIS
+76 KVYGSTNYIHQFIS

-99 DRTKMNICTI
+99 DRTKINICTI
-109 DIEVGSEDGFPR
+109 DIEVGSEDGFPE

-135 NNNGDLYH
+135 NNNGNLYH

-185 LTGWYSELF
+185 LTGWYSEFF
-194 DIPYLVNRIKRIFG
+194 DVPYLVNRIRRVFG
-208 EEMVLNLSPWRM
+208 EEMILNLSPWRRVEVNNKTIAGREM
-220 VGPSKSPTF
+220 VGY
-229 TTRGRANGGGKD
+229 NI
-241 DTIGGHDSYD
+241 IGV
-251 IQGIT
+251 T

-372 PQKRNSIYNTIEGGY
+372 PQKRSSIYNTIEGGY

-423 NNIIPDTTVDKLLD
+423 NNIIPEVTVDKLLD

-454 LFRNDVHGII
+454 LFRNDVNGII

-473 ERVVIKQKMIDA
+473 ERVVIKEKMIDA

-535 EAITVSGQYTI
+535 EAITVSGQFTI

-551 ILNEYLNKELKT
+551 ILNEYLNKMMKT
-563 NTDYVIA
+563 DVDYVIA
-570 IDTDSVYINF
+570 IDTDSVYLNL
-580 GPLVSKVLPN
+580 GPLVTSVLPN
-590 ETDKDKIVTFLNKV
+590 ETDKDKIVTFLDKA
-604 GTHIEKQL
+604 GSHIEKHL
-612 ESGYDEL
+612 VSGYEQL
-619 QTYMK
+619 ATYMK
-624 APRQKMVMA
+624 APRQKMVMS

-658 VRFAEPKL
+658 VRFSEPKL

-677 TPQVCKQ
+677 TPQICKD
-684 LITDTIKKIITSTE
+684 LITTTIRKIINSTE
-698 ADVQKHIDDL
+698 AEVQEHIDEL
-708 RQEYMKLSPEEI
+708 KLEYMKLSPEQI
-720 AFPRGVKLAGPGG
+720 AFPRGVSDMKKFADSSSLYKK
-733 IGDWDGTYA
+733 GT
-742 LDRRPNRYFELNQ
+742 PI
-755 KSLPV
+755 

-774 NDLGNKYERIQSGNK
+774 NKLNNKYERIQSGNK

-807 FVTIMPKEL
+807 FVTVMPKEL

-842 MGWNSEKQYT
+842 MGWKSEKQYT

>member
-1 MFYTNVDRYGNSILF
+1 MFYTNVDRYGNSLLF
-16 RGYDKRGPVTKK
+16 RGYDKRGPITKK

-40 DGDWKSLE
+40 STDEGWKSLD
-48 GQPLAEI
+48 GQSLAEYQ
-55 HPGTMRD
+55 PGTMRD
-62 CKEFLQKYD
+62 CKDFLTKYE
-71 DVSNF
+71 DVANF
-76 KVYGSSNYIHQFIS
+76 KVYGTTNYIHQFIS

-99 DRTKMNICTI
+99 DRTKINICTI
-109 DIEVGSEDGFPR
+109 DIEVGSENGFPE
-121 PDQAKYEIITITIK
+121 PDQALYEIITITIK
-135 NNNGDLYH
+135 NNNGSIYH
-143 TWGTGSFDSDKCSQN
+143 TWGTGDVNVDKCSQS
-158 VVYRKC
+158 VLYRKC
-164 KDERDLLLDFIEYW
+164 ADEKDLLLDFLEYW
-178 SDHIPDI
+178 ENHIPDI
-185 LTGWYSELF
+185 VTGWYSDSF
-194 DIPYLVNRIKRIFG
+194 DIPYIVNRIRRILG
-208 EEMVLNLSPWRM
+208 DDAILGLSPWRRVEENNKKIAGKVIPGFNI
-220 VGPSKSPTF
+220 VGVS
-229 TTRGRANGGGKD
+229 
-241 DTIGGHDSYD
+241 
-251 IQGIT
+251 

-286 VLGEKKLDYSEYG
+286 VLGEKKIDYSEYG

-324 KLEDNLGLIDLV
+324 KLEDKLGLVDLV

-341 RSKCNLGETL
+341 RAKCSLGETL

-372 PQKRNSIYNTIEGGY
+372 PPKKLSSYTDSIEGGY
-387 VKEPQVG
+387 VKDPQIG

-423 NNIIPDTTVDKLLD
+423 NNIIPGTTVDKLLD
-437 MPEIDIPDNTCL
+437 MPKIDIPDNTCL

-454 LFRNDVHGII
+454 LFRNDINGII

-485 KQRYEKNKT
+485 QQRYQKNKT
-494 KAVEREISLLDNN
+494 AVIEREISLLDNN

-535 EAITVSGQYTI
+535 EAITVSGQFTI

-551 ILNEYLNKELKT
+551 ILNEYLNKMMKT
-563 NTDYVIA
+563 DIDYVIA
-570 IDTDSVYINF
+570 IDTDSVYLNL
-580 GPLVSKVLPN
+580 GPLVTKLLPN
-590 ETDKDKIVTFLNKV
+590 EIDENKIVTFLDKV
-604 GTHIEKQL
+604 GNHIEKHL

-658 VRFAEPKL
+658 VRFSEPKL

-684 LITDTIKKIITSTE
+684 LITDTIKKIISSTE

-720 AFPRGVKLAGPGG
+720 AFPRGVSNMQKFADSSSLYTK
-733 IGDWDGTYA
+733 GT
-742 LDRRPNRYFELNQ
+742 PI
-755 KSLPV
+755 

-774 NDLGNKYERIQSGNK
+774 NKLGNKYERIQSGNK
-789 MKFLYMLMPNPIK
+789 MKFLYMLIPNPIK

-807 FVTIMPKEL
+807 FVTVMPKEL
-816 DLEQYIDYNT
+816 DLEKYIDYNT

-852 LEDFFG
+852 LEEFFG

>member
-28 VKFEPTFHIPNN
+28 IKFEPTFHIPNN

-55 HPGTMRD
+55 QPGTMRD

-99 DRTKMNICTI
+99 DRTKINICTI
-109 DIEVGSEDGFPR
+109 DIEVGSEDGFPE
-121 PDQAKYEIITITIK
+121 PDQAKFEIITITIK
-135 NNNGDLYH
+135 NNNGSIYH

-158 VVYRKC
+158 VIYRKC

-178 SDHIPDI
+178 GDHIPDI
-185 LTGWYSELF
+185 LTGWYSEFF
-194 DIPYLVNRIKRIFG
+194 DVPYLVNRIRRVFG
-208 EEMVLNLSPWRM
+208 EEMILNLSPWRRVEVNNKTIAGREM
-220 VGPSKSPTF
+220 VGY
-229 TTRGRANGGGKD
+229 NI
-241 DTIGGHDSYD
+241 IGV
-251 IQGIT
+251 T

-314 YNIKD
+314 YNVKD

-324 KLEDNLGLIDLV
+324 KLEDKLGLIDLV

-372 PQKRNSIYNTIEGGY
+372 PQKKSSDYNTIEGGH
-387 VKEPQVG
+387 VKEPIIG

-437 MPEIDIPDNTCL
+437 MPDIDIPIGTCL
-449 TATGQ
+449 TASGQ

-485 KQRYEKNKT
+485 QQRYQKNKT
-494 KAVEREISLLDNN
+494 DSIEREISLLDNN

-535 EAITVSGQYTI
+535 EAITITGQYTI

-580 GPLVSKVLPN
+580 GPLVSKVLPD

-720 AFPRGVKLAGPGG
+720 AFPRGVSDMSKFYDSSSLYTK
-733 IGDWDGTYA
+733 GT
-742 LDRRPNRYFELNQ
+742 PI
-755 KSLPV
+755 

-774 NDLGNKYERIQSGNK
+774 NNLGYTYERIQSGNK

-807 FVTIMPKEL
+807 FVTVMPKEL